1 MVTTWTHPRSRRL
14 LLPRRCGWPQLRHD
28 QAWDGSRHRTGT
40 VTHGGKVMLA
50 ILVIDWDGGSQARH
64 LSFLASMGTGML
76 HTCTEWGVASLFAL
90 ADPALRRVG
99 YLDLRLHR
107 PRCLLW
113 TELCD
118 AHGGERIVRL
128 TCWLVQLRIALF
140 AHDPSTLLLPA
151 IVSTMVLAI
160 FRRILLESVAPDS
173 LERSI
178 MKF

>member
-14 LLPRRCGWPQLRHD
+14 LLPRRCGRPQLQHD
-28 QAWDGSRHRTGT
+28 QAFDGSRHRTGM

-50 ILVIDWDGGSQARH
+50 ILLINWDGGSQARR
-64 LSFLASMGTGML
+64 LSFLASVGTGML
-76 HTCTEWGVASLFAL
+76 HTCTEWGAVS
-90 ADPALRRVG
+90 DPALRRVG

-128 TCWLVQLRIALF
+128 TCWFVQLWIALF

-151 IVSTMVLAI
+151 IVSTMVLAS
-160 FRRILLESVAPDS
+160 FVESCWN
-173 LERSI
+173 R
-178 MKF
+178 